1 MEPGK
6 LRRVRERSRVEAVEW
21 LEGRLRGRISV
32 YQCLDLLRMDHD
44 ALIGRMRSAGMLA

>member
-1 MEPGK
+1 MEPARLGE
-6 LRRVRERSRVEAVEW
+6 LREAARADAVGW

-32 YQCLDLLRMDHD
+32 YQCLDLLCMDHD